1 MRPRDY
7 VWPVVGVGAVAVS
20 AWLLLHELRSLSLDD
35 VLDSL
40 DAIPPHRWLLA
51 AAATIVAY
59 GALAGYDRMALL
71 HLGRK
76 VSWPFVVV
84 CSFTA
89 YALAHNIGASVI
101 SGGVVRYRAYSTRGL
116 SAAEIGVLVAL
127 CSFTF
132 ALGTVL
138 LSGVAL
144 LLRPEIVGRFVDE
157 VPDGVSL
164 FLGLCMLAAA
174 GLYVLGSWMHFPP
187 LRIRGFQ
194 LHYPRL
200 PIVFRQLLLGPLEL
214 IGAAGILYFALPAV
228 GNPGFVVVLGLFL
241 ASFSVA
247 LLSHAPGGL
256 GVLEL
261 LFITGLP
268 ELDPADVL
276 AALIVFRLFYL
287 LLPFAA
293 SIVVVA
299 LFERAEF
306 NRQRSHSPVRG

>member
-59 GALAGYDRMALL
+59 GALAGYDRMALR
-71 HLGRK
+71 HLGK
-76 VSWPFVVV
+76 TVSWPFVVV

-116 SAAEIGVLVAL
+116 SAAEVGVLVAL

-138 LSGVAL
+138 LSGVVL

-164 FLGLCMLAAA
+164 FLGLCMLAAV

-214 IGAAGILYFALPAV
+214 IGAAGILYFALPAAD
-228 GNPGFVVVLGLFL
+228 NPGFVVVLGLFL

-306 NRQRSHSPVRG
+306 NRQRSHSTV